1 MKIRQN
7 GISENA
13 IQDNS
18 LGNIIIRNSA
28 EIELVGEIQF
38 SKFQTIELKSGNC
51 LFAVCFFFVAAECAP
66 V

>member
-51 LFAVCFFFVAAECAP
+51 LFTLYYVFVDAECAP